1 MELYKIFNSIKEGE
15 KGCNEQKIVTNV
27 GDINSTKTNGL
38 NASIQRH
45 RLSEQIKKKGPAIN
59 I

>member
-1 MELYKIFNSIKEGE
+1 MELYKIFNSIKEGG

-45 RLSEQIKKKGPAIN
+45 RLSE
-59 I
+59 